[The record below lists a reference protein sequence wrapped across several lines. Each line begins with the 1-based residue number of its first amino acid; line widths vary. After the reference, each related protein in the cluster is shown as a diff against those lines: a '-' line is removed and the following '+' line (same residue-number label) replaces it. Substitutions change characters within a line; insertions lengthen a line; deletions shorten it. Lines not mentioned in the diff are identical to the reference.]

1 MPQCKVMIFKIRK
14 VYAIILS
21 YLFRLVYLTLKN
33 LCPFRKVPVSKHVS
47 PSSRCFSHLRVNFKG
62 DLINLE
68 EYVFKNL
75 CVCMYVFL

>member
-1 MPQCKVMIFKIRK
+1 M
-14 VYAIILS
+14 
-21 YLFRLVYLTLKN
+21 TLKN

-47 PSSRCFSHLRVNFKG
+47 PSSRYFSHLRENFKG

-75 CVCMYVFL
+75 CDVCISLREAGKLLINN